1 MRFSLTLLTTKSKII
16 IGWLKEFH
24 KRSLVISSEERSYK
38 NFLAELKKDFDYKP
52 NSSNF
57 FLLVPLMNDLGTMKI
72 VTQIAYKMAVEEN
85 FSIKYFYV
93 HSGIDTKLL
102 RNSKVGFFINQFLQF
117 NYFLK
122 NKLCRIYQVSKKD
135 IILFNYFR
143 PSYNIK
149 NEERVSTK
157 KELLDINYN
166 NIPIGELIF
175 DTYLRF
181 RSKPDLDLTDNCL
194 YDIIGYFKTLID
206 YWNKGLNRFPISRLL
221 IPYTAYHHWGI
232 PAYTCLAKNID
243 VVTFGSVNYVFSRPT
258 LAHPYHSKNFHL
270 YPEIFS
276 QLKNKQECIQQAK
289 EVLNSRLGGNIDS
302 GTSYM
307 KESAFSDNADI
318 LFSPPE
324 NNYWCVVFLHC
335 FFDSPHIYGK
345 SIFSDFYEWVVYILN
360 HAAKNPNTIFYIKEH
375 PNALP
380 DNEDVITSLKNTYSQ
395 FNNIIF
401 LPGKVSNKQIAAKKP
416 NAVFTVYGTVAHE
429 FAALK
434 IPVVVAG
441 ENPQSM
447 YGFIHKPSNIEEF
460 KEMLNSIG
468 SLKLPESYEEDEI
481 YEFFYIHY
489 QYYSKKYHSKNFD
502 KKLDLVNGIINLPTD
517 IPCSDLF
524 LNNILLKEDYYE

>member
-1 MRFSLTLLTTKSKII
+1 M
-16 IGWLKEFH
+16 
-24 KRSLVISSEERSYK
+24 
-38 NFLAELKKDFDYKP
+38 
-52 NSSNF
+52 
-57 FLLVPLMNDLGTMKI
+57 
-72 VTQIAYKMAVEEN
+72 
-85 FSIKYFYV
+85 
-93 HSGIDTKLL
+93 
-102 RNSKVGFFINQFLQF
+102 
-117 NYFLK
+117 
-122 NKLCRIYQVSKKD
+122 
-135 IILFNYFR
+135 
-143 PSYNIK
+143 
-149 NEERVSTK
+149 
-157 KELLDINYN
+157 
-166 NIPIGELIF
+166 
-175 DTYLRF
+175 
-181 RSKPDLDLTDNCL
+181 
-194 YDIIGYFKTLID
+194 
-206 YWNKGLNRFPISRLL
+206 L

-258 LAHPYHSKNFHL
+258 LSHPYHSKNFHV

-289 EVLNSRLGGNIDS
+289 DVLNSRLGGNIDS

-318 LFSPPE
+318 TFSPPDKIF
-324 NNYWCVVFLHC
+324 WCVVFLHC

-360 HAAKNPNTIFYIKEH
+360 HAAENPNTIFYIKEH

-380 DNEDVITSLKNTYSQ
+380 DNKEIINSLKKTYSQ
-395 FNNIIF
+395 FKNIIF
-401 LPGKVSNKQIAAKKP
+401 LHGKVSNKQIAAKKP

-447 YGFIHKPSNIEEF
+447 YGFIHKPSNVEEF
-460 KEMLNSIG
+460 KEMLNTIG
-468 SLKLPESYEEDEI
+468 KLKLPESYQEDEI

-489 QYYSKKYHSKNFD
+489 QYYSKRYHSNNFD
-502 KKLDLVNGIINLPTD
+502 KKLDIANGIINLPKE

-524 LNNILLKEDYYE
+524 FNNN

>member
-1 MRFSLTLLTTKSKII
+1 MLLRFTLFITKFKIVI
-16 IGWLKEFH
+16 DWLKEFH
-24 KRSLVISSEERSYK
+24 IKSIVISSQERSYK

-52 NSSNF
+52 NSSKNI
-57 FLLVPLMNDLGTMKI
+57 LLVPFINDLGTMKI

-85 FSIKYFYV
+85 FSIKYFYL
-93 HSGIDTKLL
+93 HSGIDRKVL
-102 RNSKVGFFINQFLQF
+102 RNSKLGFFVNQFLQYNF
-117 NYFLK
+117 FLK
-122 NKLCRIYQVSKKD
+122 NKLCRIYQISNKD
-135 IILFNYFR
+135 IILFNYFI
-143 PSYNIK
+143 PSYNII
-149 NEERVSTK
+149 NEVRISSK
-157 KELLDINYN
+157 KELLEINYK

-181 RSKPDLDLTDNCL
+181 RSKPDLDLDDNCL
-194 YDIIGYFKTLID
+194 YDIYAYFKTLID
-206 YWNKGLNRFPISRLL
+206 YWNKGLNRFTISRLL
-221 IPYTAYHHWGI
+221 VPYTAYHHWGI

-270 YPEIFS
+270 YPEIFR
-276 QLKNKQECIQQAK
+276 QLINKAECIQLAK
-289 EVLNSRLGGNIDS
+289 EVLNSRLGGNVDS

-307 KESAFSDNADI
+307 KGSAFSDNTD
-318 LFSPPE
+318 LSFSPPN

-345 SIFSDFYEWVVYILN
+345 SIFSDFYEWIIYILN
-360 HAAKNPNTIFYIKEH
+360 HAAANPNTKFYIKEH

-380 DNEDVITSLKNTYSQ
+380 DNEEVINRLKNMYSQ
-395 FNNIIF
+395 FKNIIF

-447 YGFIHKPSNIEEF
+447 YGFIHKPSNVEEF

-468 SLKLPESYEEDEI
+468 SLKLPASYQEDEI

-489 QYYSKKYHSKNFD
+489 QYYSKKYHSRNFD
-502 KKLDLVNGIINLPTD
+502 KRLDLGNGVINLTTE

-524 LNNILLKEDYYE
+524 FQ